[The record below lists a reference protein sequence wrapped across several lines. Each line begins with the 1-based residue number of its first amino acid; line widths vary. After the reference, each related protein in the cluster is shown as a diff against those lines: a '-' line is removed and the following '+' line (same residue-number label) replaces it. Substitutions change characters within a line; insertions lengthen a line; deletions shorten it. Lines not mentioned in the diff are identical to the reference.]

1 MSALSRLLKRLK
13 RPDPTPD
20 PMPEAIDRAS
30 RKSHAAALKREEL
43 KRDEH
48 IKKHYR
54 EHGERIREN
63 IKRRLEEA
71 DEVPL
76 SQAQADIMKSTQ
88 VDPTK
93 FKQAMAGGKYPAK
106 IYSKPISKEDLKKHT
121 NIEDPDVFPAPPPAP
136 VRLDK
141 QLGGEYVPALGHP
154 HYTPRVRKGPDV
166 FPAPPPAR
174 MGDEVPLSPAPPDL
188 DAFAKSMQVDP
199 AKFNEALKTMGP
211 SERKVLLE
219 AMRKV
224 RPF

>member
-1 MSALSRLLKRLK
+1 MSALSRLLKAFK

-30 RKSHAAALKREEL
+30 RKSHAAALKREDL
-43 KRDEH
+43 KRDDQ
-48 IKKHYR
+48 IKKYYQENR
-54 EHGERIREN
+54 ERIREN

-76 SQAQADIMKSTQ
+76 TMGPEDVGEVPLASVGRTERPMPGLWED
-88 VDPTK
+88 
-93 FKQAMAGGKYPAK
+93 KYP
-106 IYSKPISKEDLKKHT
+106 SKVYRKPVSKEDLREHT
-121 NIEDPDVFPAPPPAP
+121 NIVDPDDMKETV
-136 VRLDK
+136 
-141 QLGGEYVPALGHP
+141 
-154 HYTPRVRKGPDV
+154 TI
-166 FPAPPPAR
+166 

-211 SERKVLLE
+211 SERKALLE